1 MTDAKN
7 YEIVFSGEILEGF
20 ESHSVKERIA
30 SVFNLTGDKL
40 DALFSHPQ
48 VVLRRNLNADK
59 ADEYRAMLER
69 VGLKTSVRRSA
80 PVPSASSGAGIPAA
94 PALPEND
101 IVADR
106 ELRNEPFSFAGTG
119 TEFFRIWIVNIALTI
134 ITLGIYSAWA
144 KVRTQRYFYGNT
156 RLHGSGF
163 EYLAEPLQILKGR
176 LIGLGLFAVIMV
188 GGEIAPVVGVIGS
201 LLLFV
206 LMPWIVVQSLRFRA
220 RNSAWRNVRFGFDG
234 NVRGALAAFV
244 GWPMLGMLTFGLLMP
259 LAFYK
264 QQRFIV
270 DHHRFGATAFR
281 LELGPRPY
289 YRLFLTL
296 VGIFLAAMIVSV
308 PLGTVTPMLPT
319 LLLLPVYLLLFAWFT
334 VKSVNLKYNNTRID
348 DHGFTASYALGSYM
362 KLVALNTIGMVL
374 TLGLFYPWARVRT
387 ARYAAEH
394 MQLVSSGDLNGFVDQ
409 QSEQVSAIGQ
419 EVGDLFDVELGL

>member
-1 MTDAKN
+1 MTDAQN
-7 YEIVFSGEILEGF
+7 YEIVFSGEILDGF
-20 ESHSVKERIA
+20 EAQSVKERIA
-30 SVFNLTGDKL
+30 AIFDLTGEKL
-40 DALFSHPQ
+40 EALFSHPQ

-59 ADEYRAMLER
+59 AEEYRVLLENA
-69 VGLKTSVRRSA
+69 GLKTNVRRSA
-80 PVPSASSGAGIPAA
+80 PAPAASSVGAVPAE
-94 PALPEND
+94 PVSPERD
-101 IVADR
+101 VVVDR
-106 ELRNEPFSFAGTG
+106 ESSNEPFTFAGTG
-119 TEFFRIWIVNIALTI
+119 AEFFRIWIVNIALTI
-134 ITLGIYSAWA
+134 VTIGIYSAWA

-156 RLHGSGF
+156 RLHGSSF

-176 LIGLGLFAVIMV
+176 LIGLALFALIAV
-188 GGEIAPVVGVIGS
+188 GGEVAPVVGVIGT

-234 NVRGALAAFV
+234 SVKGALAAFV
-244 GWPMLGMLTFGLLMP
+244 GWPMLGGITLGLLMP
-259 LAFYK
+259 LAFFK

-289 YRLFLTL
+289 YMLFVTL
-296 VGIFLAAMIVSV
+296 VGVVVAAMVVSV
-308 PLGTVTPMLPT
+308 PMGSVSPILPA
-319 LLLLPVYLLLFAWFT
+319 LLLLPVYLVLFAWFT
-334 VKSVNLKYNNTRID
+334 VRSVNLKYNNTRLD
-348 DHGFTASYALGSYM
+348 DHGFAASYALGSYM
-362 KLVALNTIGMVL
+362 KLVALNTLGMVL
-374 TLGLFYPWARVRT
+374 TLGLFYPWAKVRT

-394 MQLVSSGDLNGFVDQ
+394 TELVGVGDLDGFVDQ